1 MHILKKSIVYI
12 LSKIYYKLIKEF
24 FVNLDKLI
32 LSIKQKF
39 QLTSSSFVRF
49 LHTSDA
55 QMFFCK
61 NIQKRKKTHTHTY
74 KA

>member
-32 LSIKQKF
+32 PNPADKTKISTDKLIFCEISTHQWCANVFLQK
-39 QLTSSSFVRF
+39 
-49 LHTSDA
+49 HTKKK
-55 QMFFCK
+55 K
-61 NIQKRKKTHTHTY
+61 NTHTHI
-74 KA
+74 